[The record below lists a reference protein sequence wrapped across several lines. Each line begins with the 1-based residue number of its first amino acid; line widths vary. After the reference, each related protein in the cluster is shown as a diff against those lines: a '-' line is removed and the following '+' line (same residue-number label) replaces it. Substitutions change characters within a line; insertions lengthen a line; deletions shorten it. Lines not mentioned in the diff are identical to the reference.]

1 MPSDLKDK
9 ISTFINDFNKV
20 NKNGTKLVAVSKK
33 KTFDDIKV
41 ASQIGITDFGEN
53 YPQELRDKS
62 LHARSEDLNLNWHFI
77 GRIQK
82 NKIKYI
88 VGTCDLI
95 HSIDSLDIL
104 KLINEY
110 SEKNNINQK
119 VLLQINISEDNS
131 KSGFDPKKIDSQIL
145 KALNYRMIKI
155 AGFMTILKNELSE
168 DSIRDYYSK
177 MFDFGKK
184 YQEVEKLELSMGM
197 SNDYKIAM
205 ECGST
210 IVRVGNKIFGPR

>member
-1 MPSDLKDK
+1 MSLDLKDK

-20 NKNGTKLVAVSKK
+20 NNNGTKLVAVSKK

-41 ASQIGITDFGEN
+41 ANQAGLTDFGEN

-62 LHARSEDLNLNWHFI
+62 LHARREDLNLNWHFI

-95 HSIDSLDIL
+95 HSIDSLDTL

-177 MFDFGKK
+177 MSDFGKK

>member
-1 MPSDLKDK
+1 MSLDLKDK

-20 NKNGTKLVAVSKK
+20 NNNGTKLVAVSKK
-33 KTFDDIKV
+33 KTFDDIKI
-41 ASQIGITDFGEN
+41 ANQLGLTDFGEN

-62 LHARSEDLNLNWHFI
+62 LQARSEDLILNWHFI

-110 SEKNNINQK
+110 CEKNNINQK

>member
-1 MPSDLKDK
+1 MSLDLKDK

-20 NKNGTKLVAVSKK
+20 NNNGTKLVAVSKK

-41 ASQIGITDFGEN
+41 ANQVGLVNFGEN

-62 LHARSEDLNLNWHFI
+62 LQARGEDLTLNWHFI

-95 HSIDSLDIL
+95 HSIDSLDTL

>member
-1 MPSDLKDK
+1 MPLDLKDK
-9 ISTFINDFNKV
+9 ISTFINDFNKA
-20 NKNGTKLVAVSKK
+20 NNNGTKLVAVSKK

-41 ASQIGITDFGEN
+41 ANQVGLADFGEN

-62 LHARSEDLNLNWHFI
+62 LYANSEDLNLNWHFI

-104 KLINEY
+104 ELINEY

-145 KALNYRMIKI
+145 KALNYKMIKI

-168 DSIRDYYSK
+168 HSIRDYYSK